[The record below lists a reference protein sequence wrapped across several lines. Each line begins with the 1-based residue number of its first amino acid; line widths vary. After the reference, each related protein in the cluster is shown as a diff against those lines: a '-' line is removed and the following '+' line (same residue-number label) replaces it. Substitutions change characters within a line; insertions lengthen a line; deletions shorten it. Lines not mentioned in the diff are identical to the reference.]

1 MPNISNHIF
10 FEVFVNAGIFLALA
24 LKWISVFRKPDYKEG
39 IRNIDRERL
48 YDSFAPMARVSL
60 LILYFYVVLHK
71 LNWDFLNPQI
81 SCGPFLVDRIGS
93 LGLSLLPDTPF
104 FRQAAVYGTLAV
116 EAGIPLLLC
125 FRKTNSL
132 GVIIGF
138 LFHFVITLDY
148 PLNFYSFSMMLYA
161 LYVLFLPRDFPV
173 KLYAV
178 FQNVLN
184 REKRTLRLFFQLILV
199 SGIVI
204 VALLTLIHYP
214 SKLRVANMGAWYIW
228 AFALFI
234 VYLVV
239 IWTQNLSPATFN
251 RYFYIKNPALW
262 LILALLFLNG
272 LTPYVGLKTHL
283 SFSMYSNLRTE
294 GGVTNHLFM
303 PVAFRIASFQDDLV
317 DIEDTNFK
325 FPLFYRIDVTDHKH
339 LITFFEFRLAV
350 SETDVKDFYVKYNR
364 NGKKYLLEVK
374 NGISSMP
381 EVTRPYSWRYKKFL
395 RFRPVDKGPCLC
407 KH

>member
-10 FEVFVNAGIFLALA
+10 FEMFVNVGILLALVFE
-24 LKWISVFRKPDYKEG
+24 WISVFRKPDLKEE

-81 SCGPFLVDRIGS
+81 SCGPFLVDRIKS
-93 LGLSLLPDTPF
+93 LGLSLLPDMPF
-104 FRQAAVYGTLAV
+104 FRHAAVYGTLGV

-125 FRKTNSL
+125 FRKTCSL

-138 LFHFVITLDY
+138 LFHFIITLDY
-148 PLNFYSFSMMLYA
+148 PLNFFSFSMMLYA
-161 LYVLFLPRDFPV
+161 LYALFLRRDFPA

-178 FQNVLN
+178 YQNVLN
-184 REKRTLRLFFQLILV
+184 RERRTLRLFFQLILV
-199 SGIVI
+199 SGVVI
-204 VALLTLIHYP
+204 FALVTQIHYS
-214 SKLRVANMGAWYIW
+214 SKLKLANMGAWYVLSLG
-228 AFALFI
+228 LFI

-239 IWTQNLSPATFN
+239 ILTQKLSPEKYN
-251 RYFYIKNPALW
+251 RYFYIKNPASW
-262 LILALLFLNG
+262 LMPGLLFLNG

-283 SFSMYSNLRTE
+283 SFSMYSNIRTE

-303 PVAFRIASFQDDLV
+303 PVAFRVAFFQDDLV
-317 DIEDTNFK
+317 DIKETNFK
-325 FPLFYRIDVTDHKH
+325 FPLFNKIDVADHKH
-339 LITFFEFRLAV
+339 LITFYELRLAV
-350 SETDVKDFYVKYNR
+350 SKTDVKDFYVKYNR
-364 NGKKYLLEVK
+364 NGKPYLLEVK

-381 EVTRPYSWRYKKFL
+381 EVTQPYNWWYRKFL
-395 RFRPVDKGPCLC
+395 RFRPIDKGPCLC